1 MIFCL
6 FLFHSLFSSSSF
18 SSFFFFP
25 RIRSCF
31 VVACP
36 RVTDSWPSHSG
47 HEVVSVTS
55 SSLSSSPVYISL
67 GRVALALSLC
77 RAYIPPVKSQKEIT
91 GSAPSPALKMSS
103 FSLYF
108 SFLLF
113 QFLYS
118 FKNISL
124 LSASPRCIVCLI

>member
-1 MIFCL
+1 MPLSYWESAAASGNVNVSRPFFPKENLKHVYTLPNRERERKTYLINTDD
-6 FLFHSLFSSSSF
+6 FLSISF
-18 SSFFFFP
+18 SLTLQLFFFFFFFP

-77 RAYIPPVKSQKEIT
+77 RAYIPPS
-91 GSAPSPALKMSS
+91 
-103 FSLYF
+103 
-108 SFLLF
+108 
-113 QFLYS
+113 
-118 FKNISL
+118 
-124 LSASPRCIVCLI
+124 